1 MAIVFKNKRK
11 GISGEYEKEA
21 EKILED
27 QEKMQ
32 KLISKVFML
41 CDKLSNIPD
50 IGPINI
56 GATLKYVPVA
66 CLMIKD
72 YMNGDYR
79 EVPLATILTITG
91 AFLYLVSP
99 VNVISN
105 MIPGVGVIDDTL
117 QLIGHFVDDM
127 SVDFGLDCLVSIL
140 ASFVSRRRKAS
151 GAMGLLRGL
160 SCCLL
165 SKVFFVFTI

>member
-79 EVPLATILTITG
+79 EVPLASILTITG

-105 MIPGVGVIDDTL
+105 MIPGVGVIDDILVVTYA
-117 QLIGHFVDDM
+117 IKAVCNDIDSYWIWKCSAENEEYED
-127 SVDFGLDCLVSIL
+127 SVEV
-140 ASFVSRRRKAS
+140 
-151 GAMGLLRGL
+151 
-160 SCCLL
+160 
-165 SKVFFVFTI
+165 